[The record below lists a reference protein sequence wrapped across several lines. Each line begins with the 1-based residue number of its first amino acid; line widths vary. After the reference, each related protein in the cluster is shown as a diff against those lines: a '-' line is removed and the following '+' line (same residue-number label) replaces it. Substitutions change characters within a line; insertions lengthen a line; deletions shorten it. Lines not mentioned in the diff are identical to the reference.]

1 MADKLVVGCGYLGR
15 RIAALWCAQNHRVF
29 AMTRSTARADE
40 WRARGLQPIL
50 CDGVPGTP
58 CSTPAGLVL
67 ARSGSIGVRPR
78 QDRCDRTVSGRA
90 FALGRS
96 APADLQ
102 EFRSSGDTIPNC
114 LAVIRSIFSTCNALC
129 QGGLLT
135 LLDVPP
141 SVCYPSGRRWQQR
154 GPKPGEQ
161 RNLDLRIGRESASR
175 HDDC

>member
-58 CSTPAGLVL
+58 YSTPAGLVL

-90 FALGRS
+90 FAPGRS

-114 LAVIRSIFSTCNALC
+114 LGEFREIRESKQRTGIAPYGHPAGTLGATGVERLRPRESG
-129 QGGLLT
+129 QGSDG
-135 LLDVPP
+135 
-141 SVCYPSGRRWQQR
+141 
-154 GPKPGEQ
+154 GEQ
-161 RNLDLRIGRESASR
+161 GTTD
-175 HDDC
+175 